1 MHKDSCKFLYKKIRG
16 GPVIGIASF
25 CLYGSKALAISY
37 SHRARIV
44 KPKFLGG
51 KGLLIQNL
59 GNIWGTKVV
68 KQRHKRPD
76 GIKR

>member
-1 MHKDSCKFLYKKIRG
+1 MSQRPLY
-16 GPVIGIASF
+16 
-25 CLYGSKALAISY
+25 LYY

-44 KPKFLGG
+44 KPKFPGG
-51 KGLLIQNL
+51 NGLLIQNL